1 MFISKH
7 THQALGREAFIRH
20 ANKGIITLVGRF
32 IGLGSSGR
40 SGSLPGHG
48 NVTPTDELQFRPLWA
63 SVAGPLLLGWQ
74 MERI

>member
-7 THQALGREAFIRH
+7 TYPALGRVAFIKY
-20 ANKGIITLVGRF
+20 ANKGIINLVGRL

-48 NVTPTDELQFRPLWA
+48 KVT
-63 SVAGPLLLGWQ
+63 
-74 MERI
+74 